1 MSKSFN
7 PFAFAVVDEKKSD
20 MGSLPVV
27 ISPLEL
33 GLNNSEQKFGDYKI
47 GYYKKFG
54 SGVKW
59 D

>member
-1 MSKSFN
+1 
-7 PFAFAVVDEKKSD
+7 

-54 SGVKW
+54 SGVCPAQVELGKF
-59 D
+59 